1 MEFEIMIYINIPLNY
16 LIKKMYDS
24 ILENKI
30 YTLLKW
36 DKVSNLSRYFLI
48 IIIYLEISNEEIN
61 KQRHDA
67 LRISPAEEFLNNLNF
82 SQQIPPDIQ
91 K

>member
-1 MEFEIMIYINIPLNY
+1 
-16 LIKKMYDS
+16 MYDS

>member
-36 DKVSNLSRYFLI
+36 DKVF
-48 IIIYLEISNEEIN
+48 
-61 KQRHDA
+61 
-67 LRISPAEEFLNNLNF
+67 
-82 SQQIPPDIQ
+82 
-91 K
+91 